1 MKSSWFCWHNTD
13 TQLVRKTCGLL
24 FPLWSSSHQ
33 LLIQFPLKNNGFSGG
48 RNKIFRN
55 CKALQNNYPL
65 NWQTPCQLDLPPC
78 FPLESPSQI
87 GSWASSGHGVPGG
100 HCSPSWLL
108 ISSSSEDWSGRQ
120 EGRRRWSLCPPRLAR
135 QGPDFDGS
143 SLSWFYLRGALA
155 ASMDGTEPRGGC
167 LTATP

>member
-1 MKSSWFCWHNTD
+1 MWLTLPSLVLQPPTSNSISLEKQWFQWREKQD
-13 TQLVRKTCGLL
+13 
-24 FPLWSSSHQ
+24 FPKL
-33 LLIQFPLKNNGFSGG
+33 
-48 RNKIFRN
+48 
-55 CKALQNNYPL
+55 CKALQNNYPR